1 MFSLP
6 DFKQK
11 QILFI
16 QTKELGKNHIKLA
29 NDNLVLEYQDK
40 IAQKISLHKVFCI
53 FLIGD
58 TTITTKILQK
68 IASFGVSIYFLKS
81 NLAVYTSFEPSSEA
95 NFLVKQRQYTATEQ
109 EELFYAKKL
118 IKNKSKNQARLLK
131 NKISKSAR
139 EKTKEINEKDFLKK
153 IDQIDN
159 FQELLAIEGE
169 VAKLF
174 FANYLPNWYKRLPM
188 VKPDIYNLLLDI
200 GYTYLFNFVDSVLR
214 IFGFDTYKGVYHK
227 LFYQRK
233 SLSCDLMEVFRCI
246 IDRSL
251 LKAYNL
257 DQIDEKDFEYINHSY
272 QLSWKNSS
280 KYSAIFLK
288 AILEY
293 KVEIYEYIQGY
304 YRYFMRPDK
313 YKMPAFNI
321 NKNYHK

>member
-29 NDNLVLEYQDK
+29 NDNLVLEFDDK
-40 IAQKISLHKVFCI
+40 IVQKISLHKVFCV

-58 TTITTKILQK
+58 TTITTKILDK
-68 IASFGVSIYFLKS
+68 LSAFGVSIYFLKN
-81 NLAVYTSFEPSSEA
+81 NLSVYTSFEPSSEA
-95 NFLVKQRQYTATEQ
+95 NFLVRQRQYTTSEE
-109 EELFYAKKL
+109 EELFYAKKI
-118 IKNKSKNQARLLK
+118 IKNKIKNQVRLLK
-131 NKISKSAR
+131 KQDCSSEVITKIESLETDKA
-139 EKTKEINEKDFLKK
+139 
-153 IDQIDN
+153 QN
-159 FQELLAIEGE
+159 FQELLAIEGA

-174 FANYLPNWYKRLPM
+174 FKNYFPNWYKRLPRA
-188 VKPDIYNLLLDI
+188 KQDIYNLLLDI
-200 GYTYLFNFVDSVLR
+200 GYTYLFNFVDSILR
-214 IFGFDTYKGVYHK
+214 IFGFDTYKGIYHK
-227 LFYQRK
+227 LFFQRK
-233 SLSCDLMEVFRCI
+233 SLTCDLMEIFRCI

-257 DQIDEKDFEYINHSY
+257 KQIDEKDFEYKNHAY

-293 KVEIYEYIQGY
+293 KVEIYEYIQAY
-304 YRYFMRPDK
+304 YRYFMRPNK
-313 YKMPAFNI
+313 YKMPIFNI